1 MVQAWIWSQGS
12 AGSPG
17 DGKHHSI
24 DFSHEGW
31 SFVFPLTCQ
40 SLMLNLQS
48 KMAPRH
54 CANNLCH
61 LIFDLHNSVK

>member
-1 MVQAWIWSQGS
+1 MVQARLWSQGS
-12 AGSPG
+12 AGSQG

-24 DFSHEGW
+24 DFSHGGW

-54 CANNLCH
+54 CANNSYVILF
-61 LIFDLHNSVK
+61 LIFTTL